1 MMEQA
6 SGRIDRLN
14 TLYVD
19 LYYYSLISN
28 SSIDKSIKKCIDSK
42 EDFNEKNFAIT
53 NFRDPD
59 FIH

>member
-6 SGRIDRLN
+6 CGRIDRLN

-28 SSIDKSIKKCIDSK
+28 SSIDRSIKRCLDSK
-42 EDFNEKNFAIT
+42 EDFNEKNFAST
-53 NFRDPD
+53 NIKDPN
-59 FIH
+59 FK